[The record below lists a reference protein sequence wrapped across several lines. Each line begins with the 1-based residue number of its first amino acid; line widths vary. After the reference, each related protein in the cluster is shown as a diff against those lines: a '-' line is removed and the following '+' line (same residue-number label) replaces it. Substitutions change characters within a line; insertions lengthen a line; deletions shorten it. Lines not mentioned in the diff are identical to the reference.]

1 MAAPL
6 MFGTERGYCNRVPA
20 AVQISN
26 LSIIRDGKT
35 IVSKLNA
42 DVPSGKIV
50 GILGPSGSGKT
61 TLFRSIVGVQQI
73 HEGNINVLGQSA
85 GSKNLRNRI
94 GYLTQSASIYSDL
107 TCIENLRYF
116 SRLLGESDFSVQEVL
131 ELVDLT
137 KNKKQLAS
145 SLSGGERTRLA
156 LATALIG
163 KPELLVLDE
172 PTVGLDPILRRELW
186 KLFHH
191 LADQGKTLLI
201 SSHVMDEAE
210 RCDTIVLLREG
221 RVLEE
226 GTPSELKART
236 GKSDMESVFIS
247 LVGAQ

>member
-1 MAAPL
+1 

-73 HEGNINVLGQSA
+73 SEGSINVLGQPA

-163 KPELLVLDE
+163 KPELLILDE

>member
-1 MAAPL
+1 VL
-6 MFGTERGYCNRVPA
+6 G

-26 LSIIRDGKT
+26 LSIVRDGKT
-35 IVSKLNA
+35 IISELNA
-42 DVPSGKIV
+42 DVPAGKIV
-50 GILGPSGSGKT
+50 GVLGPSGSGKT

-73 HEGNINVLGQSA
+73 HQGSITVLGQPA
-85 GSKNLRNRI
+85 GSKSLRNQI

-116 SRLLGESDFSVQEVL
+116 SRLLGESDFSVQEIL
-131 ELVDLT
+131 ELVDLA

-163 KPELLVLDE
+163 KPKLLILDE
-172 PTVGLDPILRRELW
+172 PTVGLDPILRRDLW
-186 KLFHH
+186 NLFHQ
-191 LADQGKTLLI
+191 LADQGRTLLI

-236 GKSDMESVFIS
+236 GQANMESVFIS
-247 LVGAQ
+247 LVDVQ

>member
-1 MAAPL
+1 
-6 MFGTERGYCNRVPA
+6 VPV

-26 LSIIRDGKT
+26 LSIVRDGKT
-35 IVSKLNA
+35 IVSELDA
-42 DVPSGKIV
+42 DVLSGKIV
-50 GILGPSGSGKT
+50 GVLGPSGSGKT

-73 HEGNINVLGQSA
+73 HQGSITVLGQPA

-94 GYLTQSASIYSDL
+94 GYLTQSASIYTDL
-107 TCIENLRYF
+107 TCLENLRYF
-116 SRLLGESDFSVQEVL
+116 SKLLGASDFSIQEIL

-137 KNKKQLAS
+137 KNRKQLAS

-163 KPELLVLDE
+163 KPELLILDE
-172 PTVGLDPILRRELW
+172 PTVGLDPILRRDLW
-186 KLFHH
+186 NLFHR
-191 LADQGKTLLI
+191 LANQGKTLLI

-221 RVLEE
+221 KVLEE

-247 LVGAQ
+247 LVSAE

>member
-1 MAAPL
+1 
-6 MFGTERGYCNRVPA
+6 MFGTERGYCNHVPA

-26 LSIIRDGKT
+26 LSIVRDGKPI
-35 IVSKLNA
+35 IVELNA

-50 GILGPSGSGKT
+50 GVLGPSGSGKT

-73 HEGNINVLGQSA
+73 HQGSISVLGQPA
-85 GSKNLRNRI
+85 GSKNLRNQI

-107 TCIENLRYF
+107 TCMENLRFF
-116 SRLLGESDFSVQEVL
+116 SRLLGDSDFSIQEIL

-163 KPELLVLDE
+163 KPELLILDE
-172 PTVGLDPILRRELW
+172 PTVGLDPILRRDLW
-186 KLFHH
+186 KLFHQ

-221 RVLEE
+221 KVLEE

-236 GKSDMESVFIS
+236 GQSTMESVFIS